1 MWTPACSHQLRL
13 PVSDWGRP
21 AAHSS
26 YASLNWPSRCSRTY
40 APKRPFHCTHHTL
53 TGPGGQQVS
62 VKKNVPRKC
71 TVNTLPV
78 WRSHPVIS
86 KSARAS
92 TKKKAIKLS
101 LQLPCTNAV
110 FTLWF
115 SSALQCA
122 YLFPWLIRSWN
133 PHKVKVVLLFVFLK
147 YKRIK
152 KKGLRHHHL
161 FQPISSPTIYILI
174 T

>member
-1 MWTPACSHQLRL
+1 MDAFNLFRFRSTRPTNKPQSSVRVWSLSLKTIFDQLWVWRNARASLNRVGRARMWTPACSQLRL

-71 TVNTLPV
+71 RVNALPV

-92 TKKKAIKLS
+92 TKKKSNKTIVA
-101 LQLPCTNAV
+101 T
-110 FTLWF
+110 
-115 SSALQCA
+115 ALHQCS
-122 YLFPWLIRSWN
+122 I
-133 PHKVKVVLLFVFLK
+133 HFVIF
-147 YKRIK
+147 
-152 KKGLRHHHL
+152 
-161 FQPISSPTIYILI
+161 
-174 T
+174 